1 MADKEIPTAVAMPVA
16 PMAQAVAVPM
26 PMAAP
31 TPIAYQQGPPA
42 KFTKGQGYTPPQP
55 SGRWAIELCECCSA
69 GGMCCAAC
77 CCSFITGPQLFQK
90 YTGQEGSCKK
100 WAGIMLGLYIV
111 YNLLGQ
117 YSQTISPVDP
127 YTAEFNVMWAAVS
140 GGQYL
145 VYLILTIVGT
155 YVLMTV
161 RKIIRQKD
169 NIPAAA
175 CGESEDC
182 CCAFWCPCCTTI
194 QMFVQGEIRCENGYK
209 LCTEEG
215 IETLGGPAV

>member
-1 MADKEIPTAVAMPVA
+1 MAVATAVPMA

-26 PMAAP
+26 APMPVAAQM
-31 TPIAYQQGPPA
+31 TPASNN
-42 KFTKGQGYTPPQP
+42 FTKGQGYTPSQP
-55 SGRWAIELCECCSA
+55 SGKWAIELCECCSA

-100 WAGIMLGLYIV
+100 WGGIMIVLYIV
-111 YNLLGQ
+111 YQMAGQVSQRVPFIVPGEVDGIAIDPLGLALSLGQ
-117 YSQTISPVDP
+117 WLAWLLLCS
-127 YTAEFNVMWAAVS
+127 
-140 GGQYL
+140 
-145 VYLILTIVGT
+145 VGT

-169 NIPAAA
+169 NIPAAS
-175 CGESEDC
+175 CGDSEDC